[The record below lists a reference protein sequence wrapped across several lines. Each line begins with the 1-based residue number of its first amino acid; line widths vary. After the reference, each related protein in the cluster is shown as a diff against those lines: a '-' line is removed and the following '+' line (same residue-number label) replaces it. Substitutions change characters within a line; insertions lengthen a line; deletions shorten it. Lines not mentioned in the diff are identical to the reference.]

1 MKRVIYIRREKKFKK
16 KKQKIGMADEAFTQP
31 AADVLAEAIWERGDV
46 GCVLQSLL

>member
-1 MKRVIYIRREKKFKK
+1 MKRREKNSK